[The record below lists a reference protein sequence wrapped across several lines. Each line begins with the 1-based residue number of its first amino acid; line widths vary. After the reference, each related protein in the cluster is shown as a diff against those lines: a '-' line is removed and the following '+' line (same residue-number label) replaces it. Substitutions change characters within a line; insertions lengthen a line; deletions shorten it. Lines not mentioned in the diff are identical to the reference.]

1 MQWKV
6 EVDEQLGQIGDACDA
21 EADRVSAAIGDLQ
34 KKMEELGE
42 STAARMAAEAAD
54 MAAALAAAQQQLQ
67 AQIVA
72 DAMKAQVV
80 ADTHKSELEGE
91 LDAQER
97 AASQVRAPR
106 DMDYLPTRWS

>member
-1 MQWKV
+1 M
-6 EVDEQLGQIGDACDA
+6 EVDAQLDGVDELISQNNLAMHAKVDELA
-21 EADRVSAAIGDLQ
+21 EKVQAEH
-34 KKMEELGE
+34 EE
-42 STAARMAAEAAD
+42 TTARMAAEAAD

-67 AQIVA
+67 AQMVA